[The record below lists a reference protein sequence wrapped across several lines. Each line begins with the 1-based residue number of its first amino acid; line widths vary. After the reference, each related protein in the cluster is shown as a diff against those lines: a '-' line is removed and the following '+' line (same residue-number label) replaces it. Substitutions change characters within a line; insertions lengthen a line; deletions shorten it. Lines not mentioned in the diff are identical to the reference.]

1 VEEGGQMMYS
11 REDVKNLLQSIVC
24 RFKDHVL
31 VSAGS
36 CPYTGRTYQLC
47 TRCTAMIPVEELA

>member
-1 VEEGGQMMYS
+1 MMYS